1 MFVGVAIDV
10 TLLRALVLLPFLL
23 RRSILMVNVLGAVVG
38 GCYDRSV
45 YRNITRGKTPLTSLA
60 LASTSLLGGLG
71 RSAVIFHDFLE
82 KLAQVCPCALRVGE
96 AGEGGELLLV
106 ELCH

>member
-1 MFVGVAIDV
+1 
-10 TLLRALVLLPFLL
+10 
-23 RRSILMVNVLGAVVG
+23 MVIVLGAVVS

-45 YRNITRGKTPLTSLA
+45 CHNIYRSKTPLTSLA
-60 LASTSLLGGLG
+60 LASAGLLGGLG
-71 RSAVIFHDFLE
+71 RSAVIVHDFLE
-82 KLAQVCPCALRVGE
+82 KLAQVCSCALRVGE